1 MVFRVVYLT
10 WKVFK
15 FSSLLSVVRVI
26 GHFADVCSV
35 SWPLNRSEAGGHL
48 YMLQLFLVTCK
59 WCYSH
64 ANKPVKKQES
74 GKATEHTT
82 VK

>member
-26 GHFADVCSV
+26 GHFAVVCSV
-35 SWPLNRSEAGGHL
+35 SWPLNRSEVGGHL
-48 YMLQLFLVTCK
+48 CMLQLFLITCK
-59 WCYSH
+59 WWYSH

-74 GKATEHTT
+74 DKATEHTT